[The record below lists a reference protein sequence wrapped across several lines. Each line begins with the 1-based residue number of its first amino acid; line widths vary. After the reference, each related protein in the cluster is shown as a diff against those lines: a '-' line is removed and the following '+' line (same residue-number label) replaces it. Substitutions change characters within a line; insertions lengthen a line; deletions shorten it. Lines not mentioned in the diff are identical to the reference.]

1 MMNTVFDCHMHV
13 EGGIESY
20 DLNLAGGNIIYNS
33 IESHKQHAANYSD
46 FYHSLIFDYQHHRE
60 YIQSCINTNTIH
72 ALKIHTRL
80 QKIPLSGYDEL
91 IQSLKDIDNRIPV
104 IYDAFYSHGHLDYQ
118 PSLRGLI
125 KLLDAFPERRF
136 IIAHSGGYNI
146 LKYFFHLRGYKN
158 VGYDLSFSLQYLSDS
173 SCYADL
179 IKLIKFTDKSRI
191 FYGSDFPSASPSLQY
206 GILNDICKKF
216 NLSGTDMEG
225 IFKTN
230 WINFI
235 KGS

>member
-1 MMNTVFDCHMHV
+1 MNTVFDCHLHV

-20 DLNLAGGNIIYNS
+20 DLNLSGGNIIFNS
-33 IESHKQHAANYSD
+33 IDSHKQHAAKYEG
-46 FYHSLIFDYQHHRE
+46 FYHTLIFDFKHNPE
-60 YIQSCINTNTIH
+60 YIQHCIDRNTIH

-80 QKIPLSGYDEL
+80 QKIPFTEYDEM
-91 IQSLKDIDNRIPV
+91 IRSLKMFDNTVPV
-104 IYDAFYSHGHLDYQ
+104 IYDAFYSHGNLDYQ
-118 PSLRGLI
+118 PSLKGLL

-173 SCYADL
+173 SCYLDL
-179 IKLIKFTDKSRI
+179 IKLIKFTDKHRI

-206 GILNDICKKF
+206 TILNDICKLVSISDSDK
-216 NLSGTDMEG
+216 EG
-225 IFKTN
+225 FFRTN

-235 KGS
+235 EGR